1 MTLVRHLE
9 GMRLVVAFVVALVAS
24 WLPPTVSARPNL
36 PAGERARLD
45 SGEIVLLDRLPPGG
59 GGGLGEGGTALSV
72 VHATAGAVW
81 RVLLDYP
88 GHAGLYPS
96 VVRADVL
103 ESDASRALVRYVIKV
118 GPFSFGFHV
127 DNYADRANNRIDWRL
142 AQGRPNGLF
151 RDTWGYWEVQPDAG
165 GVLLTYAM
173 GARTVLPR
181 FLTRGAERDGLVET
195 IKAVRARAERRP

>member
-1 MTLVRHLE
+1 
-9 GMRLVVAFVVALVAS
+9 MRVVLALVVGLLVSWCPLPARALPH
-24 WLPPTVSARPNL
+24 LPPA
-36 PAGERARLD
+36 ERARLE
-45 SGEIVLLDRLPPGG
+45 SGEVVLLDRLPPGG
-59 GGGLGEGGTALSV
+59 GGAAGEGGTAVSV
-72 VHATAGAVW
+72 VHASVGAVW

-103 ESDASRALVRYVIKV
+103 ESDRSRALVRYVIQV
-118 GPFSFGFHV
+118 GPFSFNFHV
-127 DNYADRANNRIDWRL
+127 NNYPDRANNRIDWRL
-142 AQGRPNGLF
+142 ARDRPNGLF
-151 RDTWGYWEVQPDAG
+151 RDTWGYWEVQPDAS

-195 IKAVRARAERRP
+195 IRAVRDRAERTP

>member
-1 MTLVRHLE
+1 MPIVLVL
-9 GMRLVVAFVVALVAS
+9 AVALALS
-24 WLPPTVSARPNL
+24 WYPLPVSARPNL
-36 PAGERARLD
+36 PAEERARLD
-45 SGEIVLLDRLPPGG
+45 SGEVVLLDRLPPGG
-59 GGGLGEGGTALSV
+59 GRDAGEGGTALSV
-72 VHATAGAVW
+72 VHAAVGAVW

-103 ESDASRALVRYVIKV
+103 ESDPSRALVRYVIQV

-127 DNYADRANNRIDWRL
+127 NNYPDLANHRLDWRL

-151 RDTWGYWEVQPDAG
+151 RDTWGYWEVQPDGSGA
-165 GVLLTYAM
+165 LLTYAM
-173 GARTVLPR
+173 GARTVLPK

-195 IKAVRARAERRP
+195 IKAVRERAERMP